1 MTMTYMRDVT
11 LQACPLNPRT
21 KDESGEPGSESAEQW
36 QEFSQFFTPAIR
48 NVVNFAKNLPG
59 FQLFS
64 QEDQITLLKVRRKSR
79 PAPCSVTPQALR
91 PVPRSVLRPTLT

>member
-1 MTMTYMRDVT
+1 MTMTYMRDAT

-21 KDESGEPGSESAEQW
+21 KDEAGEPGSESAEQW

-64 QEDQITLLKVRRKSR
+64 QEDQITLLKVRRKPRPRSASLQASR
-79 PAPCSVTPQALR
+79 PAS
-91 PVPRSVLRPTLT
+91 RSVLRPTLT

>member
-1 MTMTYMRDVT
+1 MTMTYMRDAT

-21 KDESGEPGSESAEQW
+21 KDEAGEPGSESAEQW

-64 QEDQITLLKVRRKSR
+64 QEDQITLLKVHSKSR
-79 PAPCSVTPQALR
+79 PVLCFAPGLAPR
-91 PVPRSVLRPTLT
+91 PTLRPTPTS